1 MTLGYGLGL
10 LTCGFIAM
18 LIIVVLGL
26 RIINK
31 KGDEK

>member
-10 LTCGFIAM
+10 LACGFIVI
-18 LIIVVLGL
+18 LIIGVLGL

>member
-10 LTCGFIAM
+10 LACGIIAI
-18 LIIVVLGL
+18 LIIGTVAF

>member
-10 LTCGFIAM
+10 LVCGIIAM
-18 LIIVVLGL
+18 LIIGVLGL